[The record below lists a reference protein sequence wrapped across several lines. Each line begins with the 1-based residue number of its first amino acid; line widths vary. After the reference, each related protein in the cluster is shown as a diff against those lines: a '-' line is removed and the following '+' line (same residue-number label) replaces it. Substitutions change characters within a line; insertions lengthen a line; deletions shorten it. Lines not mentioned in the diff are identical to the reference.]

1 MIRLEQHRY
10 DLARETFARAVAVRP
25 DTALYHRQL
34 GVAEFMAKRLSE
46 AQRQLDQALSLDPTD
61 ADSYYWRGKSL
72 AGQGRRTDAI
82 QDLEAA
88 VTIEPK
94 LRQAFT
100 ELANLYSVGGQ
111 SAKAS
116 AMRARADALASSRSP
131 DDIEEYIRNLQDVN
145 P

>member
-10 DLARETFARAVAVRP
+10 ELAQETFARAVAVRP

-34 GVAEFMAKRLSE
+34 GVAELMAKRLSE
-46 AQRQLDQALSLDPTD
+46 AQRQFDQALNLDPND

-72 AGQGRRTDAI
+72 AEQGRRTNAI

-88 VTIEPK
+88 VTIQPK

-100 ELANLYSVGGQ
+100 ELADLYSVDGQ
-111 SAKAS
+111 LTKAS
-116 AMRARADALASSRSP
+116 AMKAKADSLASSRSP